1 MRFVQKTIW
10 FIATIVTIA
19 LEMVLRIVLFFPTGL
34 MLTIL
39 ASFFGAKSWAHNN
52 RFLDYC
58 CPWKL
63 GSENMPIASA
73 TSNWFDPDTF

>member
-10 FIATIVTIA
+10 FVATIVAIA
-19 LEMVLRIVLFFPTGL
+19 LEMVLRIVVLFPLGL
-34 MLTIL
+34 LATIL
-39 ASFFGAKSWAHNN
+39 ASFFGAKSWSHNN

-73 TSNWFDPDTF
+73 ISNWFDPETF

>member
-1 MRFVQKTIW
+1 MKGIQKAIW
-10 FIATIVTIA
+10 VMATLATLVF
-19 LEMVLRIVLFFPTGL
+19 EMIIRVIIFFPMGVFA
-34 MLTIL
+34 TIL

-63 GSENMPIASA
+63 GSENFPFASA
-73 TSNWFDPDTF
+73 VSNWFDPETF